1 MSITSAAW
9 RLHAGNNIHYKW
21 LLGVVMITV
30 IALGWRYPVLG
41 YIVPVAMSAGI
52 IGGFLKG
59 RWVCGNACP
68 RGSFIDTWL
77 NLVSGDRAMPG
88 ILRNAKFRWT
98 LLSALIGFMTVRI
111 AQNPTDFDHWGIVF
125 WQMCTI
131 TTIAAVGLGIRYSAR
146 SWCAI
151 CPVGTMAGTA
161 GKNRYSLQ
169 VSASCQGCRLC
180 ENRCPMQLEIAKY
193 RHSGQSAEQD
203 CLKCSACMSAC
214 PKQGVLSW
222 PTQKAA

>member
-1 MSITSAAW
+1 MSTTPATCS
-9 RLHAGNNIHYKW
+9 LPTGKNTHYKW
-21 LLGVVMITV
+21 LLGVVMVTV

-41 YIVPVAMSAGI
+41 FIVPLAMSAGI

-77 NLVSGDRAMPG
+77 SLVSADREMPV
-88 ILRNAKFRWT
+88 ILKNAKFRWL
-98 LLSALIGFMTVRI
+98 LLSALICFMVIRI
-111 AQNPTDFDHWGIVF
+111 AQNPSDSDHWGVVF

-131 TTIAAVGLGIRYSAR
+131 TTIIAVGLAILFSAR

-161 GKNRYSLQ
+161 GKDKYSLQ
-169 VSASCQGCRLC
+169 VSTSCKGCGLC
-180 ENRCPMQLEIAKY
+180 EQSCPMQLEIAKY
-193 RHSGQSAEQD
+193 RHSGRSDEQD
-203 CLKCSACMSAC
+203 CLKCSACINTC
-214 PKQGVLSW
+214 PQQGVLSW